1 LFLIVFL
8 ISQISLT
15 CISKTICEFAVKNSI
30 INDICKKNKTLNT
43 NYDIVIIGG
52 GAAGFFTA
60 INAVE
65 NNPKL
70 KVAILERGQSVL
82 EKVRIS
88 GGGRCNVT
96 HACFVPNDLVKFYP
110 RGEKELR
117 GPFHQF
123 CSGDTIEWF
132 EKHGVTLKI
141 EEDGRMFP
149 ESDTSETIIDCFT
162 KATQDLG
169 IDILTGQSVQSIY
182 KTETD
187 FKVQTK
193 SDTFIVEK
201 VVLATGSNPKM
212 WEMLESLG
220 HSIVSAV
227 PSLFTFNVKD
237 ARLKD
242 LMGLSAVTNVKVKK
256 SKLEASGPLLITHWG
271 LSGPGILRL
280 SAWGARELFDKNYH
294 FAILVNWLNETT
306 FEEAIDL
313 LKDIKIENAKKAV
326 SKKSPFEIPNRLW
339 ERLVLASG
347 ISEDTKWA
355 DCNKDQLNALSN
367 QLTNGE
373 FQVNG
378 KSTFKEEFVT
388 AGGIELKE
396 VNFKTMESKVIPNL
410 YFAGEVLNIDAI
422 TGGFNFQNAW
432 TGGFIV
438 AQYIA

>member
-1 LFLIVFL
+1 MIIL
-8 ISQISLT
+8 ISRISL
-15 CISKTICEFAVKNSI
+15 ICVPKNKSRYLQ
-30 INDICKKNKTLNT
+30 KKKTLNS
-43 NYDIVIIGG
+43 NYDILIIGG

-60 INAVE
+60 INVVE
-65 NNPKL
+65 NNPTL
-70 KVAILERGQSVL
+70 KVAILERGKSVL

-96 HACFVPNDLVKFYP
+96 HACFIPNDLVKFYP

-149 ESDTSETIIDCFT
+149 ESDSSQTIIDCFT
-162 KATQDLG
+162 KATKDLG
-169 IDILTGQSVQSIY
+169 IDILTSQSVQSIY
-182 KTETD
+182 QTETH
-187 FKVQTK
+187 FKVQTN
-193 SDTFIVEK
+193 SDTFLAEKIVMT
-201 VVLATGSNPKM
+201 TGSNPKI
-212 WEMLESLG
+212 WEMLENLG

-237 ARLKD
+237 ARIKD
-242 LMGLSAVTNVKVKK
+242 LMGLSTFASVKVKK

-271 LSGPGILRL
+271 MSGPGILRL

-306 FEEAIDL
+306 FEDCVDL
-313 LKDIKIENAKKAV
+313 LKEIKLENAKKVVA
-326 SKKSPFEIPNRLW
+326 KKAPFEMPNRLW

-347 ISEDTKWA
+347 ISEETKWA
-355 DCNKDQLNALSN
+355 DCNKVQLNALAN

-388 AGGIELKE
+388 AGGIDLKE
-396 VNFKTMESKVIPNL
+396 VNFKTMESKIIPNL
-410 YFAGEVLNIDAI
+410 YFAGEILNIDAI

-438 AQYIA
+438 AQSIS